1 MERVSHQF
9 GKSPLYLSLLFLLFP
24 PLASKQQH
32 SCARIPRTAFLR
44 LVLSAP
50 LDAQQELLS
59 SHTQCVL
66 PSKSFPSGERLSSFC
81 LFQMYRSTCPI
92 RSLHAPLQVFREK
105 KSIFLLPSDSV
116 LRAVVHDETTQENTL
131 SCGFQH
137 KKCCKSEFKKN
148 QVWLLHNTFSVDS
161 LLFNT
166 SLKFKSFFFFFL
178 SPPFNTAFIQKT
190 LPNALQVVQR
200 KRNCF
205 WHLLQ

>member
-50 LDAQQELLS
+50 LDAQQEPLS

-81 LFQMYRSTCPI
+81 LFQIYRSTCPT
-92 RSLHAPLQVFREK
+92 RSLHAPLQFRRMSNASTGDFPGRSTSEQPGLASK
-105 KSIFLLPSDSV
+105 NIKFQLLFHPRQDRLCIFGAWLNAARDIIFSGIMDRLS
-116 LRAVVHDETTQENTL
+116 L
-131 SCGFQH
+131 SCQLG
-137 KKCCKSEFKKN
+137 
-148 QVWLLHNTFSVDS
+148 V
-161 LLFNT
+161 
-166 SLKFKSFFFFFL
+166 
-178 SPPFNTAFIQKT
+178 
-190 LPNALQVVQR
+190 
-200 KRNCF
+200 
-205 WHLLQ
+205 

>member
-81 LFQMYRSTCPI
+81 LFQMYRSTCPT

-116 LRAVVHDETTQENTL
+116 LRAVVHDGTTQENTL

-137 KKCCKSEFKKN
+137 KKCCKSELKKIKFGCCTTLS
-148 QVWLLHNTFSVDS
+148 QLIPYYLTLL
-161 LLFNT
+161 
-166 SLKFKSFFFFFL
+166 
-178 SPPFNTAFIQKT
+178 
-190 LPNALQVVQR
+190 
-200 KRNCF
+200 
-205 WHLLQ
+205 